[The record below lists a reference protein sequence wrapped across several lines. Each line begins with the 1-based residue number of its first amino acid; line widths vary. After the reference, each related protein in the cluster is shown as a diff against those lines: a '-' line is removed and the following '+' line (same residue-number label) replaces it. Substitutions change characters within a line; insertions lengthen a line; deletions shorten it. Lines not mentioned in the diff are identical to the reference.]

1 MERPLTSLMTILF
14 RYVLQLMCVYA
25 VKSNGRC
32 PIFSLSVQASFNED
46 LNQEMANLD
55 SLMKDLNALKQNGL
69 ESC

>member
-1 MERPLTSLMTILF
+1 MERPLTSLMTTLF
-14 RYVLQLMCVYA
+14 RYVLMLTCVYS
-25 VKSNGRC
+25 VESNGRC
-32 PIFSLSVQASFNED
+32 SIFFVVQASFNED